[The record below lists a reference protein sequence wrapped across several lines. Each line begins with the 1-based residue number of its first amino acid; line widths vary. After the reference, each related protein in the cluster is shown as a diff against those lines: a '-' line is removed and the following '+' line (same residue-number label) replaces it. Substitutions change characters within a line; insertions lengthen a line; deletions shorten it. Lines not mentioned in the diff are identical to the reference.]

1 MTERSVPNA
10 PCPSCSSKAVSFLAE
25 NGSKK
30 KKTDKSKLKAN
41 KK

>member
-10 PCPSCSSKAVSFLAE
+10 PCPSCPSKVVSFLEE
-25 NGSKK
+25 NGNKK
-30 KKTDKSKLKAN
+30 KKTEKSKLKAN